1 MDCASKRITQGHRI
15 LKPKQVRREILVYS
29 FPTFSYPLETPRNS
43 APERC
48 EHRVK
53 TFRSNSNARPPTL
66 EMQTLPIENQYFK
79 SYKMESSFGSFSSS
93 CFNIE

>member
-15 LKPKQVRREILVYS
+15 LKPKQVRREIFVYS
-29 FPTFSYPLETPRNS
+29 FPTYLFILARNTTR
-43 APERC
+43 ELQ
-48 EHRVK
+48 
-53 TFRSNSNARPPTL
+53 RSKYLLSIIID
-66 EMQTLPIENQYFK
+66 LPIENQYFK